1 MENELLKIKHMKTQ
15 LNEIKRMQQLAGV
28 LNEFQTNGEAIPFTQ
43 WKQALNDFIQK
54 NLTSDIDELGM
65 LNDVL
70 KEIIADNEQEIAG
83 DENQD

>member
-1 MENELLKIKHMKTQ
+1 MKTQ
-15 LNEIKRMQQLAGV
+15 INEIKRIQKLAGI
-28 LNEFQTNGEAIPFTQ
+28 LKEFQTNEDSIPFAQ

>member
-1 MENELLKIKHMKTQ
+1 MKTQ
-15 LNEIKRMQQLAGV
+15 INELKRIQQLAGI
-28 LNEFQTNGEAIPFTQ
+28 LKEFQTNREAIPFTQ
-43 WKQALNDFIQK
+43 WKQALIDFIQK

-70 KEIIADNEQEIAG
+70 KEIIADNEQEIAD

>member
-1 MENELLKIKHMKTQ
+1 MQYSNGLRLFSFCTKVKKLIIAFGNKRIVKVAIIKS
-15 LNEIKRMQQLAGV
+15 LISNLDS
-28 LNEFQTNGEAIPFTQ
+28 
-43 WKQALNDFIQK
+43 NDFIQK